1 MMITTTILNDVIMQ
15 NAEKRN
21 WMVDGR
27 WSVVGGIPKSKN
39 KNKHKQNQTNKQ
51 KRRKKGSN
59 EIDSQRI
66 TVFLLS
72 MPTTHR
78 RITARFRIVKSKK
91 PFTLKN
97 LLNSIILFTLR
108 VTQSRKNRN
117 SEGSQSSPFSNGTI
131 MYQHHH
137 LSSL

>member
-1 MMITTTILNDVIMQ
+1 MLYVVLQ

-27 WSVVGGIPKSKN
+27 SSVVGGITKSKN
-39 KNKHKQNQTNKQ
+39 KNEHKQNQKNKQ

-59 EIDSQRI
+59 KIDSQQI

-72 MPTTHR
+72 MPPTYR
-78 RITARFRIVKSKK
+78 QITARFRMVKSKK

-97 LLNSIILFTLR
+97 LLNSIISFTLR

-131 MYQHHH
+131 MYHHHH